1 MLYMLTV
8 TLVER
13 MVSQAVGG
21 LKLRCSEPDI
31 DKTIYNYIVTPAHPI
46 SPHFTTPPHHA
57 GHCTMWT
64 YMVVRVGVNIS
75 ILHHPNVTQLHP
87 ARRNFEQRH
96 QQKTTNHPKLSPV
109 CWCYEQRVPN
119 NPKFLHWRK
128 IPTCDVHM
136 CLSFPQRWWPTGN
149 KRWICFRSRFANI
162 CGPIPFLCCLHVLGP
177 NMMKHVC
184 NRSESTHAGPQ
195 TTGPPNSNLVA
206 GQPCYES

>member
-109 CWCYEQRVPN
+109 C
-119 NPKFLHWRK
+119 
-128 IPTCDVHM
+128 
-136 CLSFPQRWWPTGN
+136 
-149 KRWICFRSRFANI
+149 
-162 CGPIPFLCCLHVLGP
+162 
-177 NMMKHVC
+177 
-184 NRSESTHAGPQ
+184 
-195 TTGPPNSNLVA
+195 
-206 GQPCYES
+206 